1 MRPYDE
7 IWQGDCMREDAM
19 RERNH
24 NNRYP
29 DYSIPPIST
38 RRFAWGSL
46 AAVAAIVGL
55 TVVALLFA

>member
-29 DYSIPPIST
+29 DYSIPPST
-38 RRFAWGSL
+38 RRFTWLSL
-46 AAVAAIVGL
+46 AAIAAIVVTTIAAFIVL
-55 TVVALLFA
+55 

>member
-29 DYSIPPIST
+29 DYSIPRPST
-38 RRFAWGSL
+38 RRFTWMTLLGLIAL
-46 AAVAAIVGL
+46 VGL
-55 TVVALLFA
+55 AVLAITFA